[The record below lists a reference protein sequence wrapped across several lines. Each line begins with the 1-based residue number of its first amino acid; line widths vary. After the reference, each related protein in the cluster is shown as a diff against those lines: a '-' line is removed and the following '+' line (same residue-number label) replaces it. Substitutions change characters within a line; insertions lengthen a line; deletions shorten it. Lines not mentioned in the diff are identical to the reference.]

1 MSQVF
6 SLERWRLTAGE
17 PASCG
22 GRTRGGKERSV
33 DELIELGR
41 SAGLRHVGT
50 HRLPSADLAIVF
62 RA

>member
-1 MSQVF
+1 M
-6 SLERWRLTAGE
+6 TAGE